1 MVSLSSD
8 LIKQPKTDLSHIEM
22 DLKISNQTKFISNG
36 LKTLEYLGLNNRESA
51 KFFIKHLFN
60 TSNNFFPNKGI
71 NLKNRFNS
79 SHFLP
84 ENENTNLM
92 NKSFNN
98 KKKISLKTPKNFGNV
113 SFYNR
118 IRTQS
123 KRKLKRKQLEIQTSN
138 TVNLTITTHSSF
150 YDHSNKHLKYRT
162 HNNSL
167 ISKFNHTDNL
177 FLTNCSLDKDNNFN
191 VKKRNISSL
200 TESISKLKEPVDLDK
215 MKVRRTSLHLLKIP
229 ELKKR
234 FEKNDFEH
242 VLKLFEKNSLKNER
256 LSKKM
261 INFNDQRNKVKN
273 VSQNLNIDVVDRED
287 IIDNEQL
294 MKKRK
299 EPKIVKI
306 TENGIINMINKANAD
321 LMKFGDCYLKYNDIN
336 FFNNS
341 RTILNE
347 YKKVRI
353 KAKVKN
359 DSPVFFKSRLPILK
373 HNQLRIL
380 KKYNSILKEYSKV
393 KKFVNNRE
401 TFNKENKY

>member
-242 VLKLFEKNSLKNER
+242 VLKLFE
-256 LSKKM
+256 M

-273 VSQNLNIDVVDRED
+273 VYQNLNIDVVDRED

-306 TENGIINMINKANAD
+306 TENGKINMINKANAD

-341 RTILNE
+341 RTILNK